1 MSKIN
6 FVIQIPSILSGT
18 KKYCLLNGTD
28 SPVCYL
34 SLKVSV
40 FTETFSYEIL
50 WLLALWINSESKIHS
65 ILNCAVGHMR
75 YRTCLSLNWMVNSS
89 LFNQTYWVDTK
100 ETSIRKVF
108 FFFHNCS
115 GLYNLALLFKASTIW
130 ASGSF
135 LTVLRWEVFVI

>member
-50 WLLALWINSESKIHS
+50 
-65 ILNCAVGHMR
+65 
-75 YRTCLSLNWMVNSS
+75 
-89 LFNQTYWVDTK
+89 
-100 ETSIRKVF
+100 
-108 FFFHNCS
+108 
-115 GLYNLALLFKASTIW
+115 
-130 ASGSF
+130 
-135 LTVLRWEVFVI
+135 